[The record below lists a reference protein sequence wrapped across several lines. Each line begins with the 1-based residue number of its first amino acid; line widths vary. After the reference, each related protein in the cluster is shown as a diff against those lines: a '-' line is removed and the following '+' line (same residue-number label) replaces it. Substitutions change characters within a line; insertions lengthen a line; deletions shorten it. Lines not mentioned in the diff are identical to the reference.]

1 MTMTNFTALHD
12 AMEGHFRKNMPYL
25 ATVDAY
31 REETPSDK
39 IATPAILVGVE
50 EMTQGKKVTGGRL
63 AMDCTFSAYCLLS
76 GQTERAETAIR
87 NMAAMV
93 AMNIDGQHFGL
104 GEAIGRP
111 SNVSCVPGLFQ
122 SPQPGLE
129 CWIVSWEQTVHLG
142 EVWSP
147 PDIVNDSPAGTGQ
160 GNGSETGNGTES
172 KIDGFYLAG
181 CHDENHKLAD
191 FPEED

>member
-12 AMEGHFRKNMPYL
+12 AMEGHFKSQIKALR
-25 ATVDAY
+25 TVDAY
-31 REETPSDK
+31 RDETPSDK
-39 IATPAILVGVE
+39 IQTPALLLGVE
-50 EMTQGKKVTGGRL
+50 EMGQGKRVTGGRL

-76 GQTERAETAIR
+76 GQTARAETEIR

-93 AMNIDGQHFGL
+93 AMNLDGQRFGL
-104 GEAIGRP
+104 GEAVGRP
-111 SNVSCVPGLFQ
+111 SNITCVPGLFQ

-147 PDIVNDSPAGTGQ
+147 PDIVNDSPIG
-160 GNGSETGNGTES
+160 TGNGTEPM
-172 KIDGFYLAG
+172 IDGFYLAG
-181 CHDENHKLAD
+181 CHDENHKLSD
-191 FPEED
+191 FPKDPT